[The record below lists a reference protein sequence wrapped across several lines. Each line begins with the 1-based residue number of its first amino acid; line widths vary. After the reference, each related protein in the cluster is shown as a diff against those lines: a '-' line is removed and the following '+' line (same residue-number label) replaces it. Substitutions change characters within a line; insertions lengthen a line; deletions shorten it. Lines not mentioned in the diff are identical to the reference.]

1 MKSSKNLKKSEPEFE
16 KKNESRRNRDGC
28 VLYVLCIATIGVFA
42 APREYIK
49 SFCALMVM
57 SFIGLIIAGAASH
70 SQTEEPS
77 TSP

>member
-1 MKSSKNLKKSEPEFE
+1 MKAAGIGMVVCF
-16 KKNESRRNRDGC
+16 
-28 VLYVLCIATIGVFA
+28 VILCIATIGVFA

>member
-1 MKSSKNLKKSEPEFE
+1 MKAA
-16 KKNESRRNRDGC
+16 G
-28 VLYVLCIATIGVFA
+28 IGMIVCLIFSVIGLIGLLA
-42 APREYIK
+42 APREYIIP
-49 SFCALMVM
+49 FCALMVM